1 MAVPDDVAAFGS
13 IVAERLASVL
23 GRDLIGAWFI
33 GSIALD
39 GYVAGE
45 SDLDIAAMC
54 RHPLSLERKRAVIDA
69 VDPILDSCPA
79 RGLEMTVH
87 LQGGGDWQVNV
98 NGGPRMEH
106 TSYLDPATEP
116 PFWWTLDRA
125 IAATRG
131 IAIVGPPAASVFPP
145 VDPAALRQAMAASM
159 RWHRANEGAT
169 LYSVLNA
176 SRAWRYA
183 VEGVLGSK
191 LAGAAWARERWSEP
205 ALIDAAVE
213 LRHGRPAT
221 LELSAVEALLDH
233 VVAVLERG

>member
-1 MAVPDDVAAFGS
+1 MTVPDDVAAFGS

-23 GRDLIGAWFI
+23 GDDLVGAWFI

-39 GYVAGE
+39 GFVPGE
-45 SDLDIAAMC
+45 SDIDIAAMC
-54 RHPLSLERKRAVIDA
+54 RRPLALEQRRAVIDV

-87 LQGGGDWQVNV
+87 LRGGGDWQVNV

-106 TSYLDPATEP
+106 TSHLDPATEP
-116 PFWWTLDRA
+116 SFWWTLDRA
-125 IAATRG
+125 IAITAG
-131 IAIVGPPAASVFPP
+131 IPIVGPPAASVFPP
-145 VDPAALRQAMAASM
+145 VDPAALRQAMAASL
-159 RWHRANEGAT
+159 RWHRAHEGAT

-191 LAGAAWARERWSEP
+191 LAGAAWARERWPDP
-205 ALIDAAVE
+205 ALVDAAVD

-221 LELSAVEALLDH
+221 LDPGAVDALLAH
-233 VVAVLERG
+233 VVDVLERG